1 MLFRTSE
8 MFNSD
13 KKKNITV
20 DKQST
25 YMPDNT
31 KQDFLFPI

>member
-13 KKKNITV
+13 KKNITV

-25 YMPDNT
+25 YMPDNM